1 MISCFCKS
9 LYFHI
14 FLTNAV
20 VISLQK
26 PPLCGGGADE
36 LWSNRDAILS
46 FTSKYPQIRTI
57 PNILIISTDSHNSKY
72 PHIMISQDLRNI
84 YNYPQHNQRSKEY
97 QKAAKSK
104 QWQKSVQRK
113 YCQRHDTPEIWVLV
127 TKTPAE
133 GLGIICTLLERRC
146 HFLVCKQCTS
156 NASSEN
162 SVKSMQSI
170 VVQCYL
176 HLWWSKYQ
184 KV

>member
-14 FLTNAV
+14 FLTTAV

-57 PNILIISTDSHNSKY
+57 PNILISWYPKICEISTT
-72 PHIMISQDLRNI
+72 ILNI
-84 YNYPQHNQRSKEY
+84 TRDQKNTKRQ
-97 QKAAKSK
+97 QKANNDK
-104 QWQKSVQRK
+104 KSVQRK

-133 GLGIICTLLERRC
+133 GLGMICTLLERRC